1 MYGNHDQ
8 TLVYLSQ
15 MYRNVHAKVKTQ
27 QTGDL
32 ERAVVYLQMGR
43 DLIEERAKRER
54 DSGYRQDLGDLA
66 EDVTTSI
73 AVLEQWA

>member
-43 DLIEERAKRER
+43 DLIEEHAKQEPDIDYR
-54 DSGYRQDLGDLA
+54 DNLNDLA